1 MAGSGFPESG
11 RGQRKLQVGKVT
23 GGRAVNDL
31 LRFSSLMLSC
41 CNLFGSEQVQAL
53 KGVLFDWSHFM
64 ELDPQTEEPEA
75 LGTSAEFSDAP
86 GAAIRQQPAGSPHCL
101 SFGH

>member
-11 RGQRKLQVGKVT
+11 RGQIKLQVGKVT

-53 KGVLFDWSHFM
+53 SERSSVRL
-64 ELDPQTEEPEA
+64 EP
-75 LGTSAEFSDAP
+75 LHGTGSSDR
-86 GAAIRQQPAGSPHCL
+86 GA
-101 SFGH
+101 

>member
-31 LRFSSLMLSC
+31 LRFSSLILSC

-53 KGVLFDWSHFM
+53 SERSSVRL
-64 ELDPQTEEPEA
+64 EP
-75 LGTSAEFSDAP
+75 LHGTGSSDR
-86 GAAIRQQPAGSPHCL
+86 GA
-101 SFGH
+101 